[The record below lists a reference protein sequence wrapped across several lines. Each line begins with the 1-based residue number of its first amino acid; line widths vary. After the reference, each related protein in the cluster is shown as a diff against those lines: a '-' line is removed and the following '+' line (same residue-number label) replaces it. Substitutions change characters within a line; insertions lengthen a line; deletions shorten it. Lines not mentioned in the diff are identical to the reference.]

1 MSELIAPTDRLEVD
15 VLWQRLD
22 RQTAAFLRSCLW
34 RPGDSVLVVST
45 PSGLTLEA
53 LHELCGQTVVSVVE
67 YRGSSNRRVMMVTE
81 NSSACG
87 QSPAPRVPRS
97 STVSSPVA
105 LLSLARQWSTFA
117 LAVAVLLSAACP
129 VAAQKSLP
137 DSAGEASPSST
148 SGKDASQAQARLTDP
163 PKANEHV
170 IFVDENGEVVRLT
183 AGGQIGDYLKWR
195 QQLLQGTN
203 DKGPGYYVAAVT
215 LTGDVNAAR
224 TTAKLDASIEV
235 FVRGGINRVDVPL
248 RLNEATL
255 LAHRQTQAGDIEFLP
270 TERGTGLK
278 CRISGAGQHRIDLQI
293 SVPVRKSGK
302 SYRVQLSLPGTA
314 QSSLRLVVPG
324 DAIAVRP
331 DQFADIEVE
340 ALPDARSAL
349 IAHGLGDALD
359 LPWQLVETQ
368 PAEETSFQVET
379 LLSADAGED
388 GVAIEA
394 VQTIV
399 ASGASF
405 DSVRV
410 NVPPGSN
417 VLSVS
422 SATHDSIETSDL
434 QTNPVVISLQ
444 ESTAGPLKLKWLIS
458 SEVNTDMKSF
468 SISGFPV
475 ENATREETLI
485 GLRVAEGFRLS
496 QLTPRPQQVQRI
508 ATSLF
513 RKRVESQLDPQT
525 GIQQAYRLANRNSRV
540 HFQIDRIEA
549 NYRVIPAYELT
560 FREASADLEA
570 RYEIIVYRGSLD
582 HIQLRWPGLASQ
594 QWEQLEVIEPADL
607 VHIAG
612 QSTEDTD
619 TADDQVGASQIR
631 LEFVEPLNR
640 THGPV
645 TVKLQA
651 RRPVPLGEE
660 PFLISIPVADSES
673 RPVSHVTLFN
683 ASNVESTLAG
693 ARNTSI
699 RFLSDVTGGAAT
711 KRAGR
716 PLNQVPRQLESTSS
730 DLEFRATV
738 MTHGQT
744 VTASSHAI
752 LTLSENR
759 INVEQRLHYSVTYE
773 ELDRLRIFVPG
784 SVTPEEFRLTGDDG
798 ISTVPLTAEVGGLEI
813 EGVRQI
819 RVNLPQPILGQFEVI
834 CTYSV
839 PVDAAFVDSGIG
851 KSDVPLLQPAD
862 VPGKSTRVE
871 LRSPGNVGVLING
884 VQWAQELTLSNAPTW
899 VASGMLSNVGLTLE
913 AAPERATQNFVV
925 RRSLIRTRFQ
935 NGGSVRTTCVSL
947 IDGDI
952 SFLTV
957 SLPAETDRSSLTAW
971 WDGKLVTTENLLI
984 SSRDDDLI
992 EVRLLLD
999 EQMRREQ
1006 HSLTFEFDVNR
1017 VGTFDSINDLFA
1029 TAPGFADDVWL
1040 ADTLWEVILPADQ
1053 HLLVYPDNYTP
1064 AFSWQRQ
1071 GFAWT
1076 RRPIGGSV
1084 SLIEWLLADADLE
1097 LATELPNQLKD
1108 LRFDP
1113 LAGTAYGNSY
1123 LFSSFGHHQKIRI
1136 QSMSQPAV
1144 ILAGAGLA
1152 LAFGLALLR
1161 IPATR
1166 HVLTILVVGFGLS
1179 LAGLWHLEAVQLLL
1193 QPAVFGVVLAFVAL
1207 VVESRVKRRQ
1217 RASLVTFSSPSD
1229 FLVPGSS
1236 REEIIYD
1243 ESGERSERP
1252 A

>member
-1 MSELIAPTDRLEVD
+1 
-15 VLWQRLD
+15 
-22 RQTAAFLRSCLW
+22 
-34 RPGDSVLVVST
+34 
-45 PSGLTLEA
+45 
-53 LHELCGQTVVSVVE
+53 
-67 YRGSSNRRVMMVTE
+67 MVTE
-81 NSSACG
+81 NISAHS
-87 QSPAPRVPRS
+87 QPPAPKVPRS
-97 STVSSPVA
+97 SAASSRVV
-105 LLSLARQWSTFA
+105 LLSFAWQWSAYF
-117 LAVAVLLSAACP
+117 AVAVAVVISAAGP
-129 VAAQKSLP
+129 VDAQKSLP
-137 DSAGEASPSST
+137 DSAASPSST
-148 SGKDASQAQARLTDP
+148 SKSDASPAEARLTDP

-183 AGGQIGDYLKWR
+183 AGGQIGEYLKWR
-195 QQLLQGTN
+195 ELLLRGTN
-203 DKGPGYYVAAVT
+203 DEGPGYYVAAVT

-224 TTAKLDASIEV
+224 TTARLDASIEV
-235 FVRGGINRVDVPL
+235 FVRDGINRVDVPL

-255 LAHRQTQAGDIEFLP
+255 LEHRQTQTGNVEFLP
-270 TERGTGLK
+270 TNRGTGLK
-278 CRISGAGQHRIDLQI
+278 CRISGTGQHRIDLQI

-331 DQFADIEVE
+331 DQLADIAVE

-349 IAHGLGDALD
+349 IAHGLGAALD
-359 LPWQLVETQ
+359 LPWQVVETQ
-368 PAEETSFQVET
+368 PAKETSFQVET

-394 VQTIV
+394 VQTILS
-399 ASGASF
+399 SGVSF
-405 DSVRV
+405 DSVKI
-410 NVPPGSN
+410 NVPRGSN

-422 SATHDSIETSDL
+422 SSSHDSIETSDL

-458 SEVNTDMKSF
+458 SEVKADTKSF
-468 SISGFPV
+468 SISGFTV
-475 ENATREETLI
+475 ENATREETLF

-496 QLTPRPQQVQRI
+496 EMALRPQQVQRI

-513 RKRVESQLDPQT
+513 RKRVESQLDPQARF
-525 GIQQAYRLANRNSRV
+525 QQAYRLTDQNSRV
-540 HFQIDRIEA
+540 QFQIEKIEA
-549 NYRVIPAYELT
+549 NYRVNPAYELT

-594 QWEQLEVIEPADL
+594 KWEQIEVIEPADR
-607 VHIAG
+607 VHIARH
-612 QSTEDTD
+612 STDDSDASDTQAEDEE
-619 TADDQVGASQIR
+619 IR
-631 LEFVEPLNR
+631 LEFIEPLNR
-640 THGPV
+640 THGPIAV
-645 TVKLQA
+645 RLQA

-660 PFLISIPVADSES
+660 PFLISMPVADSES
-673 RPVSHVTLFN
+673 RPISQLTLFN
-683 ASNVESTLAG
+683 ASNVESTLEGAG
-693 ARNTSI
+693 NTAI
-699 RFLSDVTGGAAT
+699 RFISSDSESAT
-711 KRAGR
+711 TTNADG

-738 MTHGQT
+738 TTHAQA
-744 VTASSHAI
+744 VTASSHAT
-752 LTLSENR
+752 LTLSEDL
-759 INVEQRLHYSVTYE
+759 INVEQRLHYSVTYQ
-773 ELDRLRIFVPG
+773 ELDRLRILVPG
-784 SVTPEEFRLTGDDG
+784 SVTPEEFRLAGNDG
-798 ISTVPLTAEVGGLEI
+798 ISTALTAEVGGLEI
-813 EGVRQI
+813 DGVRQI

-839 PVDAAFVDSGIG
+839 PVDPAFLESGIG
-851 KSDVPLLQPAD
+851 RANVPLLQPAD
-862 VPGKSTRVE
+862 LSGETTRVE
-871 LRSPGNVGVLING
+871 LRSPGNVGVLVSG
-884 VQWAQELTLSNAPTW
+884 EQWAQELTLNNAPTW
-899 VASGMLSNVGLTLE
+899 VASGMHRNVGVTLE

-957 SLPAETDRSSLTAW
+957 SLPAETDRSSLKVW
-971 WDGKLVTTENLLI
+971 WDDKPATAENLLI
-984 SSRDDDLI
+984 SSKDEDLI

-999 EQMRREQ
+999 EQMRRQQ

-1017 VGTFDSINDLFA
+1017 AGRFSSINELSA
-1029 TAPGFADDVWL
+1029 TAPSFADDVWL
-1040 ADTLWEVILPADQ
+1040 ADSLWEVILPVDQ
-1053 HLLVYPDNYTP
+1053 HLLVYPGNYTP

-1071 GFAWT
+1071 GFAWS

-1084 SLIEWLLADADLE
+1084 SLSEWLLADAELE
-1097 LATELPNQLKD
+1097 LATELRSQLKE
-1108 LRFDP
+1108 LRFAP
-1113 LAGTAYGNSY
+1113 LAGPAYGNSY
-1123 LFSSFGHHQKIRI
+1123 LFSAFGHQREIQI

-1193 QPAVFGVVLAFVAL
+1193 QPAVFGLVLASVAS
-1207 VVESRVKRRQ
+1207 VIESRVKRRQ

-1236 REEIIYD
+1236 REEIIHD
-1243 ESGERSERP
+1243 ESNERSERP